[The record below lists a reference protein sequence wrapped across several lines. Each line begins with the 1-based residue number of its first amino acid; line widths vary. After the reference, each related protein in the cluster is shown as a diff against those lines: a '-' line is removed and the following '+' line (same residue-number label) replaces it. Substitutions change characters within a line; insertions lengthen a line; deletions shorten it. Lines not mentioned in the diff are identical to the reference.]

1 MSAASD
7 FARLQRLP
15 PAEAMAFMDGRQLT
29 ADTYH
34 WHDLWRDEHQRAFT
48 VSRLAR
54 GDLLE
59 ALQASLAK
67 SVAGDLSR
75 RDWIKSTEQLLKN
88 AGWWGTTEV
97 TDPRTG
103 ELLKTRFNHARL
115 QLIFDT
121 NTRQAA
127 AAGQWQRLLRNQRTQ
142 PYARYVAMDDDRTRP
157 QHRAWHNVTLPLD
170 DPWWS
175 THRPP
180 NGYRCRC
187 RMIGVTQR
195 EYDQGEVLDRPGAE
209 TDRKAP
215 IVRAPMAKT
224 APPEAL
230 RDWRN
235 PATGAIEKIPDGI
248 DPGFDYNP
256 GTTGRSQAFE
266 AMVQAKLA
274 RMLPAVA
281 EAARTA
287 GVLPPRVAK
296 EVPGQ
301 DNWVT
306 LGLTDLRD
314 MPPSMAAPN
323 LLAPGATV
331 QDAVQVLREALDVPT
346 NGARFVETPTGLVA
360 IFDKLLSHVVE
371 KRLDRRERFGSFVLP
386 TLQQPDEVWET
397 AYDDA
402 TTRRRF
408 IKLFSDSKYDLL
420 VIVREGPDGAVL
432 WNVLNRERKAMNT
445 MRTGRLVHSHGRKA
459 GDDVG

>member
-103 ELLKTRFNHARL
+103 EMLKTRFNHARL

-121 NTRQAA
+121 NVRQAA
-127 AAGQWQRLLRNQRTQ
+127 AAGQWQRMLRNQRTH
-142 PYARYVAMDDDRTRP
+142 PFARYVAMDDDRTRP

-281 EAARTA
+281 EAASTA

-432 WNVLNRERKAMNT
+432 WNVLNRDRKAMNT
-445 MRTGRLVHSHGRKA
+445 MRTGRLVHGHGRTV
-459 GDDVG
+459 GEDVG

>member
-1 MSAASD
+1 MSAPTFQEAVDYAASRNIVLPD
-7 FARLQRLP
+7 VYYGKLAGVQRSQAVSIAGLASLDQIKAIIDLVRGVLDSGGTFADFQKKVKAGELAVTLSKARLDNIFRTNLQAAYARGRYEQQNRVSFARPYWMYDAINDSRVRHSH
-15 PAEAMAFMDGRQLT
+15 AAMDGTIL
-29 ADTYH
+29 H
-34 WHDLWRDEHQRAFT
+34 HSH
-48 VSRLAR
+48 
-54 GDLLE
+54 
-59 ALQASLAK
+59 
-67 SVAGDLSR
+67 
-75 RDWIKSTEQLLKN
+75 
-88 AGWWGTTEV
+88 
-97 TDPRTG
+97 
-103 ELLKTRFNHARL
+103 
-115 QLIFDT
+115 
-121 NTRQAA
+121 
-127 AAGQWQRLLRNQRTQ
+127 
-142 PYARYVAMDDDRTRP
+142 
-157 QHRAWHNVTLPLD
+157 
-170 DPWWS
+170 PWWK
-175 THRPP
+175 THYPP

-281 EAARTA
+281 EAASTA